1 MKMDDNELKRLL
13 QEGMEYEADRI
24 MAEVES
30 DPTLKDVVA
39 PEEIYIKLKQQ
50 IREHQ
55 EQEER
60 DRQSQAKEDEEL
72 IRLGKIYKKKRS
84 RRKYYVLLVA
94 VLCALGVG
102 TVSFGD
108 GKKVFT
114 KITRMFDGRKQTVV
128 NTEKG
133 DENKI
138 KDRDVLDEDEA
149 YEEIEDMFGFVPI
162 KLLYLPE
169 GMEFVEKT
177 INEDLQYVKL
187 IYSDAK
193 EKNISYHILTKYREG
208 SSIVDLE
215 DKFVKEWKQEVK
227 GTEISIKEYEVEEN
241 KSARWVVDFV
251 YEEAQYTIV
260 FSRIEKGEVEKTVE
274 NLYFL

>member
-39 PEEIYIKLKQQ
+39 PEEIYIKLEQQ

-60 DRQSQAKEDEEL
+60 ERQSRAKEDEEL

-114 KITRMFDGRKQTVV
+114 KIQGIFNKGTHTRISDGDDDKFDGQINASEEDAYAQINDKFGIHPVRMF
-128 NTEKG
+128 
-133 DENKI
+133 
-138 KDRDVLDEDEA
+138 
-149 YEEIEDMFGFVPI
+149 
-162 KLLYLPE
+162 YLPE
-169 GMEFVEKT
+169 GVKFIEA
-177 INEDLQYVKL
+177 NLQEDLQYVHMR
-187 IYSDAK
+187 YSDEK
-193 EKNISYHILTKYREG
+193 NKNISYKVLTKNREG
-208 SSIVDLE
+208 SSFMDIE
-215 DKFVKEWKQEVK
+215 DKLIGE
-227 GTEISIKEYEVEEN
+227 TEKHVGETSISIKEYEIEEN
-241 KSARWVVDFV
+241 KTIRWVVEFV
-251 YEEAQYTIV
+251 YKEAQYTIV
-260 FSRIEKGEVEKTVE
+260 FSGIEENEVEQTVE
-274 NLYFL
+274 KLNFM

>member
-114 KITRMFDGRKQTVV
+114 KIQGIFDKGSHTRVSDGDDDKFEGEIKA
-128 NTEKG
+128 TE
-133 DENKI
+133 E
-138 KDRDVLDEDEA
+138 DV
-149 YEEIEDMFGFVPI
+149 YEEIEEKYNFSPI
-162 KLLYLPE
+162 KLLYLPQ
-169 GMEFVEKT
+169 GMEFVERI
-177 INEDLQYVKL
+177 INEELQHIHLQY
-187 IYSDAK
+187 SDQNDK
-193 EKNISYHILTKYREG
+193 SISYHILTNYRTGASFIDVDDTFTRKTEKYIGET
-208 SSIVDLE
+208 
-215 DKFVKEWKQEVK
+215 Q
-227 GTEISIKEYEVEEN
+227 ISIKEYEVKEN
-241 KSARWVVDFV
+241 KSKKWVVEFI
-251 YEEAQYTIV
+251 YEEAKYTIV
-260 FSRIEKGEVEKTVE
+260 FSGIEEKEVEQTVE
-274 NLYFL
+274 NLYLL

>member
-84 RRKYYVLLVA
+84 RRKYYVLLVE

-114 KITRMFDGRKQTVV
+114 KIQGIFDKGSHTRVSDGDDDKFDGQISAS
-128 NTEKG
+128 E
-133 DENKI
+133 
-138 KDRDVLDEDEA
+138 EDA
-149 YEEIEDMFGFVPI
+149 FEEINEKFGFYPVRM
-162 KLLYLPE
+162 LYLTE
-169 GMEFVEKT
+169 GMEFIEKT
-177 INEDLQYVKL
+177 INKDLQYAQL
-187 IYSDAK
+187 YYSNGNA
-193 EKNISYHILTKYREG
+193 KNISCFIVTKYREG
-208 SSIVDLE
+208 FSIIHIEDQFIREMQKEVD
-215 DKFVKEWKQEVK
+215 
-227 GTEISIKEYEVEEN
+227 GINISIKEYEVEEN
-241 KSARWVVDFV
+241 ASTRWVVEFV
-251 YEEAQYTIV
+251 FEEAQYTIV
-260 FSRIEKGEVEKTVE
+260 FSGITKNEVEKIVE

>member
-39 PEEIYIKLKQQ
+39 PEEIYIKLEQQ

-60 DRQSQAKEDEEL
+60 DRQSRAKEDEEL

-138 KDRDVLDEDEA
+138 KDRDVLDEEEA
-149 YEEIEDMFGFVPI
+149 YEQINGEFGFYPVRMVF
-162 KLLYLPE
+162 LPE
-169 GMEFVEKT
+169 GVKFIEAT
-177 INEDLQYVKL
+177 IKEELQHIHMY
-187 IYSDAK
+187 YSDHK
-193 EKNISYHILTKYREG
+193 EKNISYHITTNYREG
-208 SSIVDLE
+208 SSIVDIE
-215 DKFVKEWKQEVK
+215 DKLIREIKRDIE
-227 GTEISIKEYEVEEN
+227 GTSISIKEYAVEEDN
-241 KSARWVVDFV
+241 STRWVVDFISKD
-251 YEEAQYTIV
+251 AQYTII
-260 FSRIEKGEVEKTVE
+260 FSGIEEKEVEQTVE
-274 NLYFL
+274 RISFS

>member
-114 KITRMFDGRKQTVV
+114 KIQGIFDKGSYTRISDGSDDKFDGDTKTSEDDAFEEISEKFGFFPVRMF
-128 NTEKG
+128 
-133 DENKI
+133 
-138 KDRDVLDEDEA
+138 
-149 YEEIEDMFGFVPI
+149 
-162 KLLYLPE
+162 YLPE
-169 GMEFVEKT
+169 GVKFIEANLQE
-177 INEDLQYVKL
+177 ELQYVH
-187 IYSDAK
+187 IRYSD
-193 EKNISYHILTKYREG
+193 EKDKSISYQVLFKNRTG
-208 SSIVDLE
+208 SSIIEIE
-215 DKFVKEWKQEVK
+215 DELLREIEKQVGETTV
-227 GTEISIKEYEVEEN
+227 SIKEYEVKED
-241 KSARWVVDFV
+241 KATRWVVEFV
-251 YEEAQYTIV
+251 FKEAKYTII
-260 FSRIEKGEVEKTVE
+260 FSGIAEQEVEQTVE
-274 NLYFL
+274 KLNFL